1 MKSFFEN
8 KIWVILLAVGA
19 FIGLVVLASGLG
31 EMEFQPMFAMGMQR
45 DSSPFDFSSMDSGTG
60 SQWVRYLVPGL
71 LLLMYLL
78 LLGRPEPRNGSSL
91 WSILL
96 RTLAFILFF
105 VVVFSYM
112 AKEGG
117 LLSEEALAGL
127 PGAGAADDMQLQEF
141 SAPQITAGWAFW
153 ITSLLVLVFGV
164 VAVFLINRAV
174 DRFYKPPQDMDEI
187 AEIARTALND
197 LSGAKPSK
205 NVIVRCYLDMN
216 HAVGEKRGLVRD
228 AATTPA
234 EFSVRLEAMGMPL
247 DAVHGLTEVFERVR
261 YGGRDASPDEIK
273 EAKRCLTQILKA
285 CETKV

>member
-19 FIGLVVLASGLG
+19 FMGLIVLASGLG
-31 EMEFQPMFAMGMQR
+31 EMEFPSMFAISMR
-45 DSSPFDFSSMDSGTG
+45 PDSNPFDFSSIDSGVG

-78 LLGRPEPRNGSSL
+78 LLGRPEPRKGSSL
-91 WSILL
+91 WGTLL
-96 RTLAFILFF
+96 RTLGFILFF
-105 VVVFSYM
+105 VVVFSRM

-117 LLSEEALAGL
+117 FLSEEALAGL
-127 PGAGAADDMQLQEF
+127 PGAGAGDVQLPEF
-141 SAPQITAGWAFW
+141 SAPEVASGWSFW
-153 ITSLLVLVFGV
+153 IMLLLVLVFGV
-164 VAVFLINRAV
+164 VAVFLVNRAF

-234 EFSVRLEAMGMPL
+234 EFSVRLEAMGLPL

-261 YGGRDASPDEIK
+261 YGGRDASPEEIK
-273 EAKRCLTQILKA
+273 EAKRCLTQILSA
-285 CETKV
+285 CETKG

>member
-8 KIWVILLAVGA
+8 KTWVILLVMVALM
-19 FIGLVVLASGLG
+19 GLIVLASGLG
-31 EMEFQPMFAMGMQR
+31 EMEFPSMFATGMQR
-45 DSSPFDFSSMDSGTG
+45 DSNPFDFSSIDSGTG
-60 SQWVRYLVPGL
+60 SQWFRYLIPGL

-78 LLGRPEPRNGSSL
+78 FLGRPQPRNGSSL

-112 AKEGG
+112 TKEGG

-164 VAVFLINRAV
+164 VAVLLINRAV

-234 EFSVRLEAMGMPL
+234 EFSVRLETMGMPL

>member
-45 DSSPFDFSSMDSGTG
+45 GANPYDFSSIDSGMG

-78 LLGRPEPRNGSSL
+78 LLGRPEPRKGSSL
-91 WSILL
+91 WGTLL
-96 RTLAFILFF
+96 RTFAFIVFF
-105 VVVFSYM
+105 VVVFGQM
-112 AKEGG
+112 AKQGG
-117 LLSEEALAGL
+117 FLSEEVLAGL
-127 PGAGAADDMQLQEF
+127 PGAGAGDVQLQEF
-141 SAPQITAGWAFW
+141 SAPEVTAGWAFW

-164 VAVFLINRAV
+164 VVVFFINRAF
-174 DRFYKPPQDMDEI
+174 DRFFKPPQDMDEL

-197 LSGAKPSK
+197 LSGAKSSK

-216 HAVGEKRGLVRD
+216 HVVGEKRGLVRD
-228 AATTPA
+228 AAATPA
-234 EFSVRLEAMGMPL
+234 EFAVRLEVLGLPL

-261 YGGRDASPDEIK
+261 YGGRDASPEEIK

-285 CETKV
+285 CETKA